1 MRHKV
6 ERRAACPLIEV
17 SVMNQKARISGGPER
32 EAKAP
37 DWEEPFAPP
46 AALAQA
52 NRAAWPETE
61 AMQNL
66 EKTRASLALAYL
78 NSNLNMKCVPLKA
91 FLDEC
96 EKKILLASLRL
107 TQGNQKNAAL
117 LLGIKPTAL
126 FEKLRKHGI
135 RCQRGVYPGQVCG
148 PVLVDGDN

>member
-1 MRHKV
+1 
-6 ERRAACPLIEV
+6 
-17 SVMNQKARISGGPER
+17 MNQKARMIGGQVR

-37 DWEEPFAPP
+37 DREKAFTPP
-46 AALAQA
+46 AAPAQTA
-52 NRAAWPETE
+52 CTDWAETE
-61 AMQNL
+61 AMRAL

-78 NSNLNMKCVPLKA
+78 NANLNVECVPLKS

-96 EKKILLASLRL
+96 EKKILLAGLRL

-135 RCQRGVYPGQVCG
+135 RCQRGVYPGQTCG